1 MPGHH
6 ITRIQKQIRVIR
18 EIRGYYW
25 TMPKPPPDPNNPID
39 DQDLFQ
45 QEMGDVKP
53 LNHNQAF
60 VKRAQTQNAR
70 VPQNDMED
78 SQVESGEVLRFLR
91 SGIQSTVLQ
100 KLRRGQY
107 PVEATLDLHGLT
119 TAEANDHLY
128 RFMQHSQS
136 LGRQTVRVVH
146 GKGHGSKGQQPIL
159 KTKINQWLREF
170 PVVLAFC
177 SSSPRDGGTGAV
189 DVLLRK

>member
-1 MPGHH
+1 
-6 ITRIQKQIRVIR
+6 
-18 EIRGYYW
+18 
-25 TMPKPPPDPNNPID
+25 MPKTPREPDNPAD

-45 QEMGDVKP
+45 QEVGDVKR
-53 LNHNQAF
+53 LDHNQAF
-60 VKRAQTQNAR
+60 VKQSRTAQTR
-70 VPQNDMED
+70 LPQDEMD

-91 SGIQSTVLQ
+91 SGIQTNVLQ
-100 KLRRGQY
+100 KLRRGQF

-119 TAEANDHLY
+119 IAEANDELY
-128 RFMQHSQS
+128 RFVQHSQN
-136 LGRQTVRVVH
+136 LGRQAVRIVH

>member
-1 MPGHH
+1 M
-6 ITRIQKQIRVIR
+6 
-18 EIRGYYW
+18 
-25 TMPKPPPDPNNPID
+25 MPKPPREPDNQID

-45 QEMGDVKP
+45 QEVGDVKR

-60 VKRAQTQNAR
+60 VKQSQAAQTRPPAQD
-70 VPQNDMED
+70 DMD

-91 SGIQSTVLQ
+91 SGIQTNVLQ
-100 KLRRGQY
+100 KLRRGQF

-119 TAEANDHLY
+119 TAEANDELY
-128 RFMQHSQS
+128 RFVQHSQN
-136 LGRQTVRVVH
+136 LGRQAVRIVH

>member
-1 MPGHH
+1 
-6 ITRIQKQIRVIR
+6 
-18 EIRGYYW
+18 
-25 TMPKPPPDPNNPID
+25 MPKPPPEPDNPID

-45 QEMGDVKP
+45 QEMGDVKRMS
-53 LNHNQAF
+53 HNQAS
-60 VKRAQTQNAR
+60 VKRRQMPHERLPAQEL
-70 VPQNDMED
+70 DD

-91 SGIQSTVLQ
+91 SGMQTTVLQ

-119 TAEANDHLY
+119 TAEANDQLY

-136 LGRQTVRVVH
+136 LGRQAVRVIH
-146 GKGHGSKGQQPIL
+146 GKGHGSEAQQPVL
-159 KTKINQWLREF
+159 KAKINQWLREF

-177 SSSPRDGGTGAV
+177 SSNPRDGGTGAV

>member
-1 MPGHH
+1 MA
-6 ITRIQKQIRVIR
+6 
-18 EIRGYYW
+18 
-25 TMPKPPPDPNNPID
+25 KPPREPDNPEN

-45 QEMGDVKP
+45 QEVGDVKR

-60 VKRAQTQNAR
+60 VKQSGTGLKR
-70 VPQNDMED
+70 VPEQDELD
-78 SQVESGEVLRFLR
+78 SKVESGEVLRFLR
-91 SGIQSTVLQ
+91 SGIQTTVLQ
-100 KLRRGQY
+100 KLRRGQF

-119 TAEANDHLY
+119 TTEANDQLY
-128 RFMQHSQS
+128 RFVQHSQS
-136 LGRQTVRVVH
+136 LGRQAVRIVH

-177 SSSPRDGGTGAV
+177 SSRSRDGGTGAV